1 MQESVHKTSCPQ
13 TNKQTKK
20 LHAQRSWPLLI
31 CMGQSLHVLRNT
43 LHSELC
49 HLIGLFFP
57 LGAIPELF
65 TACLNLIKPWLL
77 PLTIAKHPFV
87 LFVIMELELQ
97 TSDFSVQINAN
108 KTCHPS
114 SSRKTFLS
122 SLSGFF
128 FFFFLSQPSRI
139 CPHNSS
145 FMKPFSASALLPP
158 PPAQNYPCSQPKLF
172 LVSL

>member
-1 MQESVHKTSCPQ
+1 MDYPRIRPSMQESVHKTSCPQ

-20 LHAQRSWPLLI
+20 LHAHRSWPLLI

-65 TACLNLIKPWLL
+65 TACLNLIKPSLL

-97 TSDFSVQINAN
+97 ISVYRLMQTKHAIPLPPE
-108 KTCHPS
+108 KHS
-114 SSRKTFLS
+114 SPLS
-122 SLSGFF
+122 LGFF
-128 FFFFLSQPSRI
+128 FFFP
-139 CPHNSS
+139 
-145 FMKPFSASALLPP
+145 KSAFKNLPT
-158 PPAQNYPCSQPKLF
+158 
-172 LVSL
+172 

>member
-1 MQESVHKTSCPQ
+1 MQESVHKILCPQ
-13 TNKQTKK
+13 TNKQTNKKTKK
-20 LHAQRSWPLLI
+20 LHAQKSWPLLI

-87 LFVIMELELQ
+87 LFAIMELQISVYRLMQ
-97 TSDFSVQINAN
+97 TKHAIPLPPE
-108 KTCHPS
+108 KHS
-114 SSRKTFLS
+114 SPLS
-122 SLSGFF
+122 LGF

-139 CPHNSS
+139 CLHNSS
-145 FMKPFSASALLPP
+145 FMKPFSASSLLPP
-158 PPAQNYPCSQPKLF
+158 SPTQNYPCSQPKLF